1 MTNEQEKQAPVKG
14 EMLIN
19 RDTLPK
25 LKPKQKKVLDAILST
40 STQRQAA
47 ALAGVHESAISRYR
61 ADPLFAAHLK
71 LAVAERSGLV
81 DTQLQTEVLAI
92 AQEAIVQIL
101 AHGKNEIARVTAA
114 REVFEH
120 YRYLAELANK
130 TEQQALK
137 LENLRLQNERLRL
150 QNEVLE
156 NLGQSTTE
164 DKLQQYFGVLRDA
177 LKEEKDG

>member
-1 MTNEQEKQAPVKG
+1 MTKETEKQAPVKG
-14 EMLIN
+14 EMLITC
-19 RDTLPK
+19 DTLPK

-47 ALAGVHESAISRYR
+47 AVAGIHESAISRYR

-71 LAVAERSGLV
+71 MAVAERAGLV

-120 YRYLAELANK
+120 YRYLAELASK

-137 LENLRLQNERLRL
+137 TENMKLQNERLRL
-150 QNEVLE
+150 QNEVLA
-156 NLGQSTTE
+156 NLGAASTE
-164 DKLQQYFGVLRDA
+164 DKLAEYFGVLRQNFM
-177 LKEEKDG
+177 ETEKD